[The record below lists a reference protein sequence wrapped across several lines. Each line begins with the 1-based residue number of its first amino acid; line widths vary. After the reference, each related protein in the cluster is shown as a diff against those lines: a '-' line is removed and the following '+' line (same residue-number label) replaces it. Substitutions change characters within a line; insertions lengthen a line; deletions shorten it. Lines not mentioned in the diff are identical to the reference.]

1 MGRCMQ
7 GLAGK
12 RAGSPM
18 KLIDITRT
26 IQEAPIYPGSAP
38 FSLTPLT
45 VIDKTEEFN
54 ITMLQGDSHLG
65 THVDAPRHAYAD
77 GTTIDQT
84 DLALYYGACRVA
96 TVPFGCLLTSTDL
109 EPLLTDCSRLLLKSN
124 GTSHLTLEAAS
135 ALAQHHLR
143 LLGTD
148 GLSAAPMDCE
158 GPIHRLLL
166 RHGIALLENLQLE
179 HVPDGDYILCAFP
192 LKVAQGDGSPVRAVL
207 LCEN

>member
-1 MGRCMQ
+1 
-7 GLAGK
+7 
-12 RAGSPM
+12 M

-45 VIDKTEEFN
+45 VIGDTEEFN

-65 THVDAPRHAYAD
+65 THVDAPRHACAD
-77 GTTIDQT
+77 GAAIDQT
-84 DLALYYGACRVA
+84 DLALYYGPCRVA
-96 TVPFGCLLTSTDL
+96 TVPAGRLLTAADL
-109 EPLLTDCSRLLLKSN
+109 EPFLTDCSRLLLKSN
-124 GTSHLTLEAAS
+124 GTSHISLEAAS
-135 ALAQHHLR
+135 FLAQHHLR

-148 GLSAAPMDCE
+148 SLSAAPMDCE

-166 RHGIALLENLQLE
+166 GQGIALLENLQLD

-192 LKVAQGDGSPVRAVL
+192 LKIAQGDGSPVRAVL
-207 LCEN
+207 LCAD